1 MATTCGDGVRPAG
14 APPEVA
20 GQKRRAFDQSVT
32 LAPPAKRN
40 ATTEQQCQDMVES
53 ILTEFARTHG
63 DKSPANLILCTFE
76 RLTRTQTRL
85 GSNSASFVGRC
96 MRKLK
101 HMQMGFFYL
110 QGRLYQ
116 LHAEPHAT
124 PSRKPGANDEYQR
137 MVGALAEHMGMGSVD
152 MFKKRAHFAKL
163 VRAHPIAL
171 FLDLKWTIFRAKP
184 AFFMAHFDRLCDEQ
198 SPLYPEAWRSD
209 IPALQGLLDEFEDKV
224 HLREW
229 TPQL

>member
-1 MATTCGDGVRPAG
+1 MATACGDGVRPAG

-20 GQKRRAFDQSVT
+20 GQKRRAVDQSVP
-32 LAPPAKRN
+32 LASPAKRN

-63 DKSPANLILCTFE
+63 DKSPADLFPGAFK
-76 RLTRTQTRL
+76 RLTTDQTRL
-85 GSNSASFVGRC
+85 GSNSASFVGRVMC
-96 MRKLK
+96 KLK
-101 HMQMGFFYL
+101 HMQMGLFYL

-116 LHAEPHAT
+116 VHAEPHAT
-124 PSRKPGANDEYQR
+124 PSRVPGANDKYRR

-171 FLDLKWTIFRAKP
+171 FLDLKWTTFRAKP
-184 AFFMAHFDRLCDEQ
+184 AFIMAHFDRLCDEQ
-198 SPLYPEAWRSD
+198 SPLYPEAWRRD
-209 IPALQGLLDEFEDKV
+209 MPALQRLLDEFEDKV

>member
-1 MATTCGDGVRPAG
+1 MATACGDGVRPAG

-20 GQKRRAFDQSVT
+20 GQKRRAVDQSVP
-32 LAPPAKRN
+32 LASPAKRN

-63 DKSPANLILCTFE
+63 DKSPADLFPGAFK
-76 RLTRTQTRL
+76 RLTTDQTRL
-85 GSNSASFVGRC
+85 GSNSASFVGRVMC
-96 MRKLK
+96 KLK
-101 HMQMGFFYL
+101 HMQMGLFYL

-116 LHAEPHAT
+116 VHAEPHAT
-124 PSRKPGANDEYQR
+124 PSRVPGANDKYRR

-171 FLDLKWTIFRAKP
+171 FLDLKWTTFRAKP
-184 AFFMAHFDRLCDEQ
+184 AFIMAHFDRLCDEQ
-198 SPLYPEAWRSD
+198 SPLYPEAWRRD
-209 IPALQGLLDEFEDKV
+209 MPALQRLLDEFEDKV

-229 TPQL
+229 APQL